1 MMNRYL
7 VVLDLC
13 WRRTMLW
20 GVIILGRAASWGYAR
35 VVSCC
40 GAVVAGQL
48 FVGVGGRSVPG
59 FDM

>member
-1 MMNRYL
+1 
-7 VVLDLC
+7 
-13 WRRTMLW
+13 MLW
-20 GVIILGRAASWGYAR
+20 GVIIVDRAASWGYAR